1 MALCSDACAV
11 MRITGVSGSCSR
23 TAASRSVPDTP
34 GILISVSTMSGAPA
48 LSASKPALPP
58 WAVVTSNPSPF
69 NRIRSTSR
77 IPISSSTTRMDGCAL
92 ISRGFLSPSGCRQVH
107 RERGPASR
115 GGIHQD
121 QAAVRL
127 HGALHD
133 REPQPGP
140 ADPPRDERLEQAG
153 PQGLGGARALVGDG
167 EHHGG
172 LQPPPPP
179 GLLPTGPAGAHPD
192 AGLPAGGFLS
202 WGAGPADSRATVPSR
217 SARGCSSPS
226 RFESE
231 MWVKIAVPRGSAP
244 PPSSVV
250 VVTPI
255 GKVGWGRRPTASTR
269 IARTP

>member
-1 MALCSDACAV
+1 MALCSDAWAV

-92 ISRGFLSPSGCRQVH
+92 ISRGFLSPSGGRQVH

-115 GGIHQD
+115 GGIHQH

-133 REPQPGP
+133 GEPQPGP
-140 ADPPRDERLEQAG
+140 ADPPCDERLEQAG
-153 PQGLGGARALVGDG
+153 PQALGGARAVVGDG
-167 EHHGG
+167 EHHPG
-172 LQPPPPP
+172 LEPRPPP
-179 GLLPTGPAGAHPD
+179 GPPRPRPARAHYHPGP
-192 AGLPAGGFLS
+192 PA
-202 WGAGPADSRATVPSR
+202 
-217 SARGCSSPS
+217 
-226 RFESE
+226 
-231 MWVKIAVPRGSAP
+231 AP
-244 PPSSVV
+244 PPRGPH
-250 VVTPI
+250 PI
-255 GKVGWGRRPTASTR
+255 
-269 IARTP
+269 